1 MKDKDHLI
9 TMTVIALLNA
19 NSAANSFGR
28 GQFWYG
34 GIEVC
39 ITLAAIVLGIMVYR
53 EMD

>member
-9 TMTVIALLNA
+9 IMTVIALLNA
-19 NSAANSFGR
+19 MSAAASFGR
-28 GQFWYG
+28 GQFLYG
-34 GIEVC
+34 GVDVC

>member
-9 TMTVIALLNA
+9 LMTVVGTLNA

-39 ITLAAIVLGIMVYR
+39 LTLAAIVLGIMYYR
-53 EMD
+53 KMD